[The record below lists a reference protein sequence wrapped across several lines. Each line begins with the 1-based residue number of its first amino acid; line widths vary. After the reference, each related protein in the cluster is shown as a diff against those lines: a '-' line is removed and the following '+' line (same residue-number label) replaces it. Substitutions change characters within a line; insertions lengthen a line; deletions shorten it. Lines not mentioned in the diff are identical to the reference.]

1 MSKTG
6 SLQKGDFL
14 DKASDRAQRGT
25 PGLGMYWKSSHTCKI
40 RMNMTC
46 YSLEIIGSLP
56 HEDESRMGTISA
68 AQEFSV
74 PIRKPW
80 AGAASEGAY
89 IAL

>member
-6 SLQKGDFL
+6 ASQKGDFWTRQAIGL
-14 DKASDRAQRGT
+14 RGAHQ
-25 PGLGMYWKSSHTCKI
+25 GCMYWKSSHTCKI

-46 YSLEIIGSLP
+46 YSLKIIGSLP

-80 AGAASEGAY
+80 AGAASEGAT
-89 IAL
+89 